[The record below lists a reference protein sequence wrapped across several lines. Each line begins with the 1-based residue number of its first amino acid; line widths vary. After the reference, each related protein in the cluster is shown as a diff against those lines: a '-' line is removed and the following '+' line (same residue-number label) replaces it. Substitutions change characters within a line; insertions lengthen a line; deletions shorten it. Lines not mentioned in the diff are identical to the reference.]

1 MEEELCEAAL
11 KWLEDSGGLAS
22 LHSALMA
29 RAALPKPHRIFSAPV
44 HVNIMDLRQ
53 INGEKLVFDCEFL
66 GRLIIFKLI
75 TNFELQILLL

>member
-29 RAALPKPHRIFSAPV
+29 RAVLQKPQRIFSAPV

-53 INGEKLVFDCEFL
+53 INGEKLISFVSLYEFF
-66 GRLIIFKLI
+66 GRILILKLI
-75 TNFELQILLL
+75 TKF